1 MANTD
6 NYKSVKKILWLILF
20 LNIAVAVVK
29 MVMGTIISSSSMFA
43 DGVHSLSDGSSNVV
57 GLIGIGFASK
67 PIDEDHPY
75 GHNKFET
82 IAGLFIAV
90 MLLIV
95 ALTIIKGGIDKLLNP
110 IVPHI
115 TIESLIVLGGTLIVN
130 IFVATYENRQGKKLG
145 SLILISDSMH
155 TRSDIFVTIGVFITL
170 VGVKMGLPPI
180 IDPLVSLAVALVII
194 KAAYEIFRET
204 NGILTDKAVE
214 DAKTIESVA
223 LSFPEVKVVHKI
235 RSRGTPNC
243 MYIDMHVQ
251 VRPNMTVEDSHV
263 LIHQIA
269 AKIKEDIN
277 ENSQTIIHIE
287 PYYDK

>member
-1 MANTD
+1 
-6 NYKSVKKILWLILF
+6 
-20 LNIAVAVVK
+20 
-29 MVMGTIISSSSMFA
+29 MGTIVSSSSMFA

-90 MLLIV
+90 MLLVV
-95 ALTIIKGGIDKLLNP
+95 ALTIIKGGIDKLINP
-110 IVPHI
+110 VIPHI
-115 TIESLIVLGGTLIVN
+115 TIESLIVLGGTLVVN
-130 IFVATYENRQGKKLG
+130 IFVATYEKRKGKQLG

-155 TRSDIFVTIGVFITL
+155 TGSDIFVTIGVLITL
-170 VGVKMGLPPI
+170 VGVKLGLPPI
-180 IDPLVSLAVALVII
+180 IDPLLSLVVALVII
-194 KAAYEIFRET
+194 KAAYEIFSET
-204 NGILTDKAVE
+204 NGILADKAVE
-214 DAKTIESVA
+214 DVKTIEKVA

-235 RSRGTPNC
+235 RSRGTTNC